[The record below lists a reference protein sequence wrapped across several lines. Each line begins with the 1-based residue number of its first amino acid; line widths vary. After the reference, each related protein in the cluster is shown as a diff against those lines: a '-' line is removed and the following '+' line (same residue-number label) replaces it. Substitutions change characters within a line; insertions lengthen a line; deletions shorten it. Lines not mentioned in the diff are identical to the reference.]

1 MMRKLAIAVA
11 VALAGI
17 GVFAAIS
24 VGDEDSSRPDAF
36 DRSFERVAVHPT
48 DAPSASASASA
59 QASAKGKP
67 KVKYFE
73 SSPVPVQ
80 VGRADYATGCPRK
93 HKVLSG
99 YYVTSVATGASG
111 AIVPDIS
118 AVSEQSLREWTFG
131 FVNTTGV
138 DGQAILGVVC
148 GKKL

>member
-73 SSPVPVQ
+73 SSPVPVSAAA
-80 VGRADYATGCPRK
+80 GRADYATGCPRK

-99 YYVTSVATGASG
+99 YYVTSVASG

-131 FVNTTGV
+131 FVNATDV

>member
-1 MMRKLAIAVA
+1 MIRNLAIAVA

-24 VGDEDSSRPDAF
+24 VGDENSTRPASF
-36 DRSFERVAVHPT
+36 DRSFERVAAHPT

-59 QASAKGKP
+59 RARAKGRP
-67 KVKYFE
+67 KVKYLE
-73 SSPVPVQ
+73 TPPVTVPA
-80 VGRADYATGCPRK
+80 GRADFVTGCPRK

-99 YYVTSVATGASG
+99 YYLTSVASG

-118 AVSEQSLREWTFG
+118 AVSEQSLRDWTFG
-131 FVNTTGV
+131 FVNDTGA
-138 DGQAILGVVC
+138 DGNAIIGVVC

>member
-1 MMRKLAIAVA
+1 MVRNLAIAVA

-24 VGDEDSSRPDAF
+24 IGDENSTRPAAF
-36 DRSFERVAVHPT
+36 DRSFERVAVHAT
-48 DAPSASASASA
+48 DAPRASASASV

-73 SSPVPVQ
+73 SPPVTVPA
-80 VGRADYATGCPRK
+80 GRGDFVTGCPRK
-93 HKVLSG
+93 HKALSG
-99 YYVTSVATGASG
+99 YYLTNVASG

-118 AVSEQSLREWTFG
+118 AVSEESLRDWTFG
-131 FVNTTGV
+131 FVNATGA
-138 DGQAILGVVC
+138 DGQAIVGVVC